1 MCMWKKT
8 LACAMT
14 CLILSAGISH
24 ASELAPKQQAAKER
38 GIALHNQYRVS
49 NSYLRI
55 AAEAGDAEAQFFL
68 GEELRQLS
76 RFMTREAQQWV
87 EAAANQGHI
96 YAMIRL
102 SRSGANLCAVA
113 GNCPE
118 GSKTPREWWQQAH
131 DLTLPRAEQGDPEAL
146 FMMYKLTGD
155 VQWRIKTV
163 EAGHAQAQYLHAGF
177 VNEGLGFYWLASSRR
192 AEVERLYKASA
203 EGGYPPGMEHHA
215 GILRQKGDIAGSNH
229 WLRKAAQTG
238 HASSIFGYAWTYLER
253 YQELDN
259 EYDLI
264 KAYGLIS
271 LLLELDGGGSPNQG
285 FAQISLDELTEQ
297 HQITPEQAA
306 RAQAF
311 AEEWKANNPP
321 LSFFP
326 EILHPFDN

>member
-1 MCMWKKT
+1 MWKKT

-203 EGGYPPGMEHHA
+203 EGGYPPGMEHQSGPHRGRSDCRA
-215 GILRQKGDIAGSNH
+215 DSPAVGS
-229 WLRKAAQTG
+229 
-238 HASSIFGYAWTYLER
+238 S
-253 YQELDN
+253 
-259 EYDLI
+259 
-264 KAYGLIS
+264 
-271 LLLELDGGGSPNQG
+271 
-285 FAQISLDELTEQ
+285 
-297 HQITPEQAA
+297 
-306 RAQAF
+306 
-311 AEEWKANNPP
+311 
-321 LSFFP
+321 
-326 EILHPFDN
+326 